1 MVDLDLYRIF
11 YIVAKYGNLT
21 KASEEL
27 FISQPAVSQA
37 IRKLEEQLGGK
48 LFDRK
53 SRGIVLTETGGKQMF
68 EIVQDALNM
77 LKNAEVKF
85 KEMKNSVTGNL
96 RISAA
101 NSVITHFLMRYI
113 KKYHEMYPNVRIM
126 LKDAT
131 TKETVDAVKENRA
144 DIGFVN
150 LPVYDKDIILTGQT
164 GEMDVIF
171 VASEK
176 YADLFG
182 KEITLKEVVE
192 NPILMLDTSTVSSKE
207 IYSFFESMDV
217 HVTPEFEVSSV
228 ELLTEMAKSGFGI
241 ACIPRRYILEQ
252 LEKKE
257 LFEIKVSPAPP
268 VRYIGS
274 VVSKDVDNYP
284 FIIKE
289 FIRMLD
295 ENQYS

>member
-284 FIIKE
+284 FVIKE